1 VLSELSK
8 KHPNSQ
14 VAAFLNALP
23 KNGMFISVI
32 TPGEIIKGIEKTK
45 DDAKKKR
52 FFAWYEKVCLWFE
65 GKILAIDKETMV
77 AWGGLVGNHK
87 RTLPIIDSLL
97 AATCLRYKLVLV
109 TRNTKDFNDIEGL
122 SFIDPWNHNRTIP
135 VPYIK
140 L

>member
-14 VAAFLNALP
+14 VAAFLNGLP
-23 KNGMFISVI
+23 KNDMFISVI

-45 DDAKKKR
+45 DDARKKR
-52 FFAWYEKVCLWFE
+52 FSAWYEKVCLWFE

-87 RTLPIIDSLL
+87 RTLPIENCNL
-97 AATCLRYKLVLV
+97 
-109 TRNTKDFNDIEGL
+109 
-122 SFIDPWNHNRTIP
+122 
-135 VPYIK
+135 IK
-140 L
+140 LLLHRPRDEAADVLAVKRFYLRAGDVVFVRDCF